1 MANNPYRLR
10 DIPAHPDGRASRF
23 AIASSPMGWSAAP
36 GDTLCLA
43 AETLLK
49 ETRAAAEPLAPEMA
63 ELEVKRV
70 GITAEGGYVLVSL
83 GLVRC
88 PRRFVNRRRG
98 TFSGLASKLGAGG
111 VFDSLLLGGEA
122 FGGSRGV
129 PDDGCWDAL
138 RAVCEHHA
146 LNPVQCRRLSDV
158 MALLLLCRAGADVAN
173 KWELGRLLLDA
184 KPVEAEGVSA

>member
-1 MANNPYRLR
+1 
-10 DIPAHPDGRASRF
+10 
-23 AIASSPMGWSAAP
+23 MGWSAAS

-49 ETRAAAEPLAPEMA
+49 GARAAAEPLAPEMA
-63 ELEVKRV
+63 EVEVKCV
-70 GITAEGGYVLVSL
+70 AITDEGEYVLVSL
-83 GLVRC
+83 GVVSC

-98 TFSGLASKLGAGG
+98 TFSGLVGQLGLGG

-146 LNPVQCRRLSDV
+146 LNPVQCSRLSDV
-158 MALLLLCRAGADVAN
+158 MALLLLCRAGADVAS
-173 KWELGRLLLDA
+173 KWELGKFLLDA
-184 KPVEAEGVSA
+184 KPVEAEGVSV